1 MDIDWVREFCLSLPH
16 TTEKLQWE
24 DALVFKVGN
33 KMYTVVSLEPDET
46 WISFKCSAEEFAALV
61 ERPGVVPAPYLAR
74 AQWVALE
81 TEDALS
87 RDDIRRLLAEA
98 HSLIFA
104 KLSKRTQLALS
115 GNEGSRAVHAKSSNR
130 RKPPELSGIHKRLS
144 RSNRKRK

>member
-46 WISFKCSAEEFAALV
+46 WISFKCAKEEFAGLT
-61 ERPGVVPAPYLAR
+61 ERPGVIPAPYLAR

-104 KLSKRTQLALS
+104 KLPKRAQEKLS
-115 GNEGSRAVHAKSSNR
+115 AAPTRKHRTKSSKSPKATNDR
-130 RKPPELSGIHKRLS
+130 TRHA
-144 RSNRKRK
+144 NRKRK